1 MMPRKGKL
9 HGKDII
15 ILEELPEGIIWIEEE
30 DLFKPCEEIFEEVR
44 ADLDHPLRGKRLID
58 AIRDDVEDR
67 MGWGKYK
74 PYLKRRGW
82 L

>member
-1 MMPRKGKL
+1 MPKKSKL

-15 ILEELPEGIIWIEEE
+15 ILEELPHGIIWIEEE
-30 DLFKPCEEIFEEVR
+30 TFFKLCEEIFEAVR
-44 ADLDHPLRGKRLID
+44 ADPDHPLRGKRLID
-58 AIRDDVEDR
+58 AIAEDVEDK

-74 PYLKRRGW
+74 SYLRRRGW